1 MQKWRSIAIADLWS
15 LMSIASVEYRSDGVV
30 YAFMKATIWCMLMKA
45 KAKVIERQGRRIGR
59 YLLTSHRRSRS
70 TL

>member
-45 KAKVIERQGRRIGR
+45 KVIER
-59 YLLTSHRRSRS
+59 
-70 TL
+70 